1 MSSNHQVRSST
12 SPTSQSNGRNWVE
25 AKKLSEI
32 ALGACVVV
40 HLEGHTLAIVRDGE
54 RAFAVDNRC
63 PHMGFPLSRG
73 SICDG
78 ILTCHWH
85 HARFDLQTGGT
96 FDQWADDVRAFP
108 TEIRDGAVWVDLTP
122 QADPRRHHIERLKVG
137 LERNISLVLG
147 KAVLSL
153 LDAQPHSI
161 EPFCVGLEFGTRYR
175 RAGWGQG
182 LTILTCVQNLLPWL
196 DPGDRPRALFH
207 GLSAVANDCDGEAPR
222 FAIRPLPDK
231 NVNLATLKKWF
242 RQFIEVRDA
251 EGAERCIASA
261 VRAGADGSQMAD
273 MLFAAVTD
281 HRFIDIGHPLDFT
294 NKAFEALDV
303 AGWEY
308 AEPAL
313 TNLVATYA
321 AAERMEESNEWRH
334 PIDLVALLESA
345 FVELTQA
352 LESGRVRADEWRR
365 RAPLSPSP
373 IPMGEGRGEGNSPA
387 NFVDD
392 ILSDDPERVVT
403 TLLGALRDGCPPVEL
418 AGQVVY
424 AAALRIA
431 RFPTSN
437 EFRDWDTALHTFT
450 FANAVQ
456 QGLRRCHSPELLRGV
471 FDAAMSVYLDR
482 FLNVPAVP
490 IPEPPT
496 AAADPNEL
504 LRALSRL
511 LNERHQVN
519 QAAQTVVHYLSS
531 GGDERRLLAT
541 LGGLLL
547 REDRDFHTIQMVE
560 GAIRQHQLLEGSP
573 NARRHILTAATR
585 YLAAHAPTMRSQE
598 QTWQIVDRLHHGA
611 RLFEGEDGAA

>member
-1 MSSNHQVRSST
+1 
-12 SPTSQSNGRNWVE
+12 
-25 AKKLSEI
+25 
-32 ALGACVVV
+32 
-40 HLEGHTLAIVRDGE
+40 LEGHTLAIVREGQ
-54 RAFAVDNRC
+54 RVFAVDNRC

-85 HARFDLQTGGT
+85 HARFDLETGGT

-108 TEIRDGAVWVDLTP
+108 TEIRDGAIWVDLTP
-122 QADPRRHHIERLKVG
+122 PADARRHHLERLKVG

-161 EPFCVGLEFGTRYR
+161 EPFRVGLDFGTRYR

-196 DPGDRPRALFH
+196 DPGDRPRALFS
-207 GLSAVANDCDGEAPR
+207 GLAAVANDCDGEAPR

-261 VRAGADGSQMAD
+261 VRAGADSRQMAD
-273 MLFAAVTD
+273 MLFPAATD

-303 AGWEY
+303 AGWDY

-313 TNLVATYA
+313 ASLVATYA

-345 FVELTQA
+345 FVELPQV
-352 LESGRVRADEWRR
+352 LESSRARADEWRR
-365 RAPLSPSP
+365 RALLAPSP
-373 IPMGEGRGEGNSPA
+373 IRMGPTEGDSGRGEGSVSFSGP
-387 NFVDD
+387 NFSET
-392 ILSDDPERVVT
+392 LLCDDPERIIA
-403 TLLGALRDGCPPVEL
+403 TLLGALRDGCPPADL

-450 FANAVQ
+450 FAHAVQ
-456 QGLRRCHSPELLRGV
+456 QGLRRCQSPELLRGV
-471 FDAAMSVYLDR
+471 FDAAISVYLDR

-490 IPEPPT
+490 LPTRPNAAVEPE
-496 AAADPNEL
+496 EL
-504 LRALSRL
+504 LGALPRL

-519 QAAQTVVHYLSS
+519 PAAQTVVHYLSS

-560 GAIRQHQLLEGSP
+560 GAVRQYQLLEGSP
-573 NARRHILTAATR
+573 TARMHILTAAFR

-611 RLFEGEDGAA
+611 RLFEAEEETA

>member
-1 MSSNHQVRSST
+1 MTSGAQKMMSDRDGRSSESVRPPESIT
-12 SPTSQSNGRNWVE
+12 RHWLK
-25 AKKLSEI
+25 AKLLSE
-32 ALGACVVV
+32 LTSGSCSVV
-40 HLEGHTLAIVRDGE
+40 HLEGHTLALVRDGE
-54 RAFAVDNRC
+54 RVFAVDNRC

-85 HARFDLQTGGT
+85 HARFDLATGGT

-108 TEIRDGAVWVDLTP
+108 TEIRDGAVWLDLTSP
-122 QADPRRHHIERLKVG
+122 SNARRHHLERLKVG

-161 EPFCVGLEFGTRYR
+161 EPFCVGLDFGTRYR

-222 FAIRPLPDK
+222 FAIRPLPEK

-261 VRAGADGSQMAD
+261 VRAGADSRQMAD
-273 MLFAAVTD
+273 MLFAAATD

-303 AGWEY
+303 AGREN

-313 TNLVATYA
+313 SSLVATYA

-345 FVELTQA
+345 FVELPKA
-352 LESGRVRADEWRR
+352 LEGGRARADEWRR
-365 RAPLSPSP
+365 RED
-373 IPMGEGRGEGNSPA
+373 I
-387 NFVDD
+387 VDD
-392 ILSDDPERVVT
+392 LLCDDPERIIA
-403 TLLGALRDGCPPVEL
+403 TLLGAFRDGCPPVEL
-418 AGQVVY
+418 AGSVAY

-456 QGLRRCHSPELLRGV
+456 QGLRRCQSPELLRGV
-471 FDAAMSVYLDR
+471 FDAAISVYLDR

-490 IPEPPT
+490 IPEPPS
-496 AAADPNEL
+496 AAVDTDEL
-504 LRALSRL
+504 LRALPRQ

-531 GGDERRLLAT
+531 GGNERRLLAT

-547 REDRDFHTIQMVE
+547 REDRDFHTIQTIE
-560 GAIRQHQLLEGSP
+560 GAMRQYQLLEGSP
-573 NARRHILTAATR
+573 TARMHILTAATR

-598 QTWQIVDRLHHGA
+598 QTWQIVDRLQRGA
-611 RLFEGEDGAA
+611 RLFEAEDGASG